1 MTRLAYILALLLL
14 SAAAAGQRAPV
25 SVSAALTPPCSPSL
39 SGVGARLIVSLHVN
53 DATVVELPVRLH
65 VRLEGAGVTI
75 ESVPS
80 PSSPPLLLGGGEAR
94 VLTGD
99 DLAPYLRLDNLS
111 FRGLTKAAYRRGGH
125 LPGGLWRLS
134 VSVRHLHT
142 GRPVSNV
149 GAATA
154 WLAVH
159 GPPSLSSPLDGSA
172 APPDASSPL
181 TFSWRACKLA
191 GGAGPVMYRL
201 EVWSLRSPGVPAQAV
216 AASTPPLYSAETS
229 GLSASVPA
237 GALALEPGMRY
248 CWRVTAYDPSGA
260 ASFENGGATE
270 VRTFRYLE
278 ECPAARGLA
287 AGPVDGRLAWEG
299 DRAHTG
305 GYDLELR
312 SDDGAYHA
320 TLWSGEPRSA
330 PVGGPPGRVWRA
342 RVRGV
347 CRGRAEGAWSDWV
360 QFAAPAAPAAPGRD
374 GGAGRACGAEPPP
387 RAVAATA
394 PAGAVQEGDTLEDAR
409 GATRYVVRSAS
420 RNDDGSFRGLS
431 YMLLRPWGVG
441 ALGEYDDM
449 RVNSDG
455 VILGRFSWRASRAG
469 AGVVSPADVERWAS
483 EAALGIAG
491 AAYSNAIRDTVDL
504 SLCPGDVRFET
515 IRRDGAGY
523 FAVTR
528 DGGEVDITPMVGG
541 RARALV
547 RDAEGHELVID
558 KDGEPMGV
566 EEYRSCGGSA
576 ALLRESARSKDA
588 LVAGRG
594 NVVFSAG
601 GGARLDAYGAYAG
614 HAAAAGYARRFP
626 AVGAGAYR
634 PAYACAGSGGEVLLT
649 AEPHEGHTFRTGRG
663 VPVPCRG
670 GALSVTARGDRDTVS
685 VYAYDAAGAVVGK
698 VSVLSFDRVT
708 RKVCLVP
715 VGDAR
720 APDAGAAKRGLDR
733 IFAGLMVDFDVSVS
747 DRVDIAYENGRRFT
761 HGGSGAVGVYNADQ
775 RAAIA
780 EVRSRGVD
788 RETCYLFLVE
798 CGTGDQLD
806 GLGRVRP
813 VAGYMPRG
821 FQFGFI
827 YNQYD
832 NWRAMAHELCHG
844 AFHLAHTFAADDF
857 LAPERSTDNLM
868 DYGGGEALNHWQWAG
883 LHRPGGV
890 RFKWLQD
897 EEGAESVVEAAS
909 ALGRLEYALIKR
921 CRDAAL
927 KGDGASRRAG
937 EYVVVGKP
945 SGGGPHVVM
954 RVMVE
959 DPLLSEYPDEG
970 VVLFDGG
977 RPARVCGFAC
987 PDTLDLCSVA
997 TLDGLGALTGRI
1009 DEAARAC
1016 ESEYAS
1022 AILRALG
1029 APPRLLAEYSLNGR
1043 HYRLVDGRAR
1053 ESALTDDDI
1062 SRGMWEDGGAE
1073 QALRIGRDSGGVVQ
1087 VMALGFRRG
1096 LELRGADWDGNAVG
1110 HTADLPRLAAG
1121 VMSAA
1126 NKYLRR
1132 NGVTTFD
1139 KRPAVAP
1146 ADAFP
1151 GGQAVELDG
1160 GATCLR
1166 LVLRGLDIVGGFLK
1180 DAEFEPGVY
1189 LADSRSEIRLPAI
1202 ATGAAEAAARCVTD
1216 VTSLAGFAYDLM
1228 FDDDARR
1235 EAAEGL
1241 RAIGGLVAD
1250 DPPSLFPLL
1259 RDIALEE
1266 ATGAGPGQYSEMLS
1280 EDTDAGRRRH
1290 LCSKVAVRTAS
1301 TVLAGG
1307 KVVARLPEMSA
1318 RLARRLSGAKLMRRL
1333 DLPGAEGGAAALKAR
1348 VGRLS
1353 EDARA
1358 EFLDDFADADA
1369 GALGR
1374 LVGNPGLVDAWEVV
1388 RNAHAG
1394 DRKSVDL
1401 LERVDA
1407 LRGLPGRAGLGFTDD
1422 AIAGLRGVFY
1432 GPGNVAT
1439 VDFGEVLG
1447 TCGKFVRSVADNG
1460 IDVGN
1465 LPTVIGELSKGQS
1478 FTAGA
1483 EWTLRYIGLHGGEFA
1498 GRRLDFEVVEEVGD
1512 KVRRVDMVVTTE
1524 ARGATERIFYEFKS
1538 VKEVPPAHFLEQFG
1552 KDLANPDVSDLSQI
1566 RWVFDGRKV
1575 SQEQLTNAIN
1585 NVIDDLPN
1593 SLKEKWD
1600 LGSEQVRKQL
1610 LEIFRAE

>member
-897 EEGAESVVEAAS
+897 EEGAEAWGQGTRYKCICAHIAQKIKEKYRYFYYPNGSVVDMKDHLPSGFYLSNDADAKMS
-909 ALGRLEYALIKR
+909 HGAVATIRDGNRDLYYIYDRNTHNNKGYGYALGGKAVLQCAIPQVDNPNLEELNPVRVYIDSSR
-921 CRDAAL
+921 VTTVDFH
-927 KGDGASRRAG
+927 GD
-937 EYVVVGKP
+937 EMVVDNATCECNMAKFKELTADMLV
-945 SGGGPHVVM
+945 S
-954 RVMVE
+954 E
-959 DPLLSEYPDEG
+959 ADESLSK
-970 VVLFDGG
+970 
-977 RPARVCGFAC
+977 A
-987 PDTLDLCSVA
+987 
-997 TLDGLGALTGRI
+997 
-1009 DEAARAC
+1009 
-1016 ESEYAS
+1016 
-1022 AILRALG
+1022 
-1029 APPRLLAEYSLNGR
+1029 PRLFYDPRTNEIIFVTKVHDLKWFRVAPNGPKHDLDSWVAQGAEY
-1043 HYRLVDGRAR
+1043 HYYT
-1053 ESALTDDDI
+1053 E
-1062 SRGMWEDGGAE
+1062 AE
-1073 QALRIGRDSGGVVQ
+1073 
-1087 VMALGFRRG
+1087 
-1096 LELRGADWDGNAVG
+1096 
-1110 HTADLPRLAAG
+1110 
-1121 VMSAA
+1121 
-1126 NKYLRR
+1126 
-1132 NGVTTFD
+1132 
-1139 KRPAVAP
+1139 
-1146 ADAFP
+1146 
-1151 GGQAVELDG
+1151 
-1160 GATCLR
+1160 
-1166 LVLRGLDIVGGFLK
+1166 
-1180 DAEFEPGVY
+1180 
-1189 LADSRSEIRLPAI
+1189 LADTKYNQLR
-1202 ATGAAEAAARCVTD
+1202 TD
-1216 VTSLAGFAYDLM
+1216 VQNAM
-1228 FDDDARR
+1228 K
-1235 EAAEGL
+1235 E
-1241 RAIGGLVAD
+1241 
-1250 DPPSLFPLL
+1250 
-1259 RDIALEE
+1259 
-1266 ATGAGPGQYSEMLS
+1266 
-1280 EDTDAGRRRH
+1280 
-1290 LCSKVAVRTAS
+1290 
-1301 TVLAGG
+1301 GG
-1307 KVVARLPEMSA
+1307 KVVMIGLAATVAAPYLIEYSA
-1318 RLARRLSGAKLMRRL
+1318 VYGEQVLARVAQRVGEKAFQELMRRASSHYIRK
-1333 DLPGAEGGAAALKAR
+1333 DAEAFFKGAVSQFFVSSFVWAAEESAKGNAVTTEKYMRLMGAGFGVDVFNMNYGNETRDFWWTVLQAGVINVIDENRHLNKNYFVEWVLTAL
-1348 VGRLS
+1348 
-1353 EDARA
+1353 EDFDYSRIISA
-1358 EFLDDFADADA
+1358 FYDSKYDAKQAVCIVICD
-1369 GALGR
+1369 
-1374 LVGNPGLVDAWEVV
+1374 VI
-1388 RNAHAG
+1388 
-1394 DRKSVDL
+1394 RKIVQS
-1401 LERVDA
+1401 A
-1407 LRGLPGRAGLGFTDD
+1407 
-1422 AIAGLRGVFY
+1422 
-1432 GPGNVAT
+1432 
-1439 VDFGEVLG
+1439 
-1447 TCGKFVRSVADNG
+1447 
-1460 IDVGN
+1460 IDVGGKRVAQS
-1465 LPTVIGELSKGQS
+1465 LKIGDLDVHAKELLFLTMYDSIS
-1478 FTAGA
+1478 
-1483 EWTLRYIGLHGGEFA
+1483 
-1498 GRRLDFEVVEEVGD
+1498 RL
-1512 KVRRVDMVVTTE
+1512 
-1524 ARGATERIFYEFKS
+1524 ISNS
-1538 VKEVPPAHFLEQFG
+1538 VASGMKL
-1552 KDLANPDVSDLSQI
+1552 
-1566 RWVFDGRKV
+1566 
-1575 SQEQLTNAIN
+1575 
-1585 NVIDDLPN
+1585 NVIDYDMNKGWL
-1593 SLKEKWD
+1593 
-1600 LGSEQVRKQL
+1600 
-1610 LEIFRAE
+1610 IFDAE